1 MAITGVSDRVP
12 VPSGFSKSSSAD
24 LVFVDTDFSG
34 FFSRAD
40 LAMKCFVFDSL
51 PLGLNRVAEDHTL
64 HALPVRSL
72 LCLFSHLLF
81 LLLLLFRL
89 RNHSLMMGKKAP
101 IWGIKMDLFLE

>member
-40 LAMKCFVFDSL
+40 LVVMHSVFNSL
-51 PLGLNRVAEDHTL
+51 LLGLNRVAEDHTL
-64 HALPVRSL
+64 HALPIRSL
-72 LCLFSHLLF
+72 LCLFSRLLF
-81 LLLLLFRL
+81 LLVLLLCL
-89 RNHSLMMGKKAP
+89 GSHSLRTGKKVP
-101 IWGIKMDLFLE
+101 I

>member
-40 LAMKCFVFDSL
+40 LVVMHSVFDPL
-51 PLGLNRVAEDHTL
+51 LLGLNRVAEDHALHTL
-64 HALPVRSL
+64 PIRSL
-72 LCLFSHLLF
+72 LYRLSHLLF
-81 LLLLLFRL
+81 LVVLFLCL
-89 RNHSLMMGKKAP
+89 RNHSLRMGKKVP
-101 IWGIKMDLFLE
+101 I